1 MIHKIIVKYKHQ
13 MQNVVHS
20 VVFKINNQV
29 INQKLINSHLNLLM
43 KLIYSELRTVNRVI
57 SKLKV
62 IRKINNKFKLI
73 KTTMNLNNLTN
84 L

>member
-1 MIHKIIVKYKHQ
+1 VKYKHQ

-29 INQKLINSHLNLLM
+29 IIQKLINSHLNLLM
-43 KLIYSELRTVNRVI
+43 KLVYSKHRTVIRVI

-62 IRKINNKFKLI
+62 IRKINNKLKLI
-73 KTTMNLNNLTN
+73 KTTMNFNNLTN